1 MYQKCRHIKPNGL
14 RCDSPALKQAH
25 FCYFHSKIHTVGA
38 EPNLKYGPMLLPAP
52 EGSAA
57 IMLSIA
63 KINDGLLS
71 GRIDTKRAGLLLY
84 SMQIASQHLESHDPS
99 DVDQTIETMTIAPN
113 GDELA
118 PEEIVPDE
126 EDDRAEDDDEEDD
139 DAEDGDDD
147 EADDDAEDGDDD
159 DEGEDDAEEA
169 DDETEEDASDEGDDG
184 QAADNDDSQNPGPH
198 SDRKNDPPEN
208 PEPEEEEHPDAIFF
222 KGLIL

>member
-63 KINDGLLS
+63 KINDALLS

-118 PEEIVPDE
+118 PEEIVE
-126 EDDRAEDDDEEDD
+126 EEDDDEEDD
-139 DAEDGDDD
+139 DNAE
-147 EADDDAEDGDDD
+147 EGDDD
-159 DEGEDDAEEA
+159 DEGDSDDEAEDGEGDEEA
-169 DDETEEDASDEGDDG
+169 EDG
-184 QAADNDDSQNPGPH
+184 QGDSNDGEAAPNQDVAP
-198 SDRKNDPPEN
+198 N
-208 PEPEEEEHPDAIFF
+208 PEPEEDDDPDAVFF

>member
-1 MYQKCRHIKPNGL
+1 MIKVIPSTIRALGRPPGERGVGGYSVYQKCRHIKPNGL

-63 KINDGLLS
+63 KINDALLS

-118 PEEIVPDE
+118 PEEIVE
-126 EDDRAEDDDEEDD
+126 EEDDDEEDD
-139 DAEDGDDD
+139 DNAE
-147 EADDDAEDGDDD
+147 EGDDD
-159 DEGEDDAEEA
+159 DEGDSDDEAEDGEGDEEA
-169 DDETEEDASDEGDDG
+169 EDG
-184 QAADNDDSQNPGPH
+184 QGDSNDGEAAPNQDVAP
-198 SDRKNDPPEN
+198 N
-208 PEPEEEEHPDAIFF
+208 PEPEEDDDPDAVFF

>member
-1 MYQKCRHIKPNGL
+1 MIKVIPSTIRALGRPPGERGVGGYSVYQKCRHIKPNGL

-57 IMLSIA
+57 VMLSIA
-63 KINDGLLS
+63 KINDALLS

-118 PEEIVPDE
+118 PEEIVE
-126 EDDRAEDDDEEDD
+126 EEDDDEEDD
-139 DAEDGDDD
+139 DNAE
-147 EADDDAEDGDDD
+147 EGDDD
-159 DEGEDDAEEA
+159 DEGDSDDEAEDGEGDEEA
-169 DDETEEDASDEGDDG
+169 EDG
-184 QAADNDDSQNPGPH
+184 QGDSNDGEAAPNQDVAP
-198 SDRKNDPPEN
+198 N
-208 PEPEEEEHPDAIFF
+208 PEPEEDDHPDAVFF

>member
-126 EDDRAEDDDEEDD
+126 EDNRAEDDEEEDD

-147 EADDDAEDGDDD
+147 EADDDGEDGDDD

-169 DDETEEDASDEGDDG
+169 DDETEEDASHEGDDG
-184 QAADNDDSQNPGPH
+184 QAADNDDAQNPGPQV
-198 SDRKNDPPEN
+198 DRKNDLPEN

>member
-1 MYQKCRHIKPNGL
+1 MYRKCRHIKPNGL
-14 RCDSPALKQAH
+14 RCDSPALKQAY
-25 FCYFHSKIHTVGA
+25 FCYFHTKIHTVGA

-71 GRIDTKRAGLLLY
+71 GRINTKQAGLLLY
-84 SMQIASQHLESHDPS
+84 SLQIASQNLKSHDPS

-126 EDDRAEDDDEEDD
+126 EDDRAEDDDEED
-139 DAEDGDDD
+139 E
-147 EADDDAEDGDDD
+147 DAEDGDDD
-159 DEGEDDAEEA
+159 DDEGGSDDEVDDDEEA
-169 DDETEEDASDEGDDG
+169 DEGNEEDGSDAGDGG
-184 QAADNDDSQNPGPH
+184 QATNNDAVLNPGPH
-198 SDRKNDPPEN
+198 VDRKNDALQN
-208 PEPEEEEHPDAIFF
+208 PHPEEDEHPDAIFF

>member
-14 RCDSPALKQAH
+14 RCDSPALKQAY
-25 FCYFHSKIHTVGA
+25 FCYFHTKIHTVGA

-71 GRIDTKRAGLLLY
+71 GRIDTKQAGVLLY
-84 SMQIASQHLESHDPS
+84 SMQVASQHIGPHRRSEI
-99 DVDQTIETMTIAPN
+99 DQTIESMTIAPN

-126 EDDRAEDDDEEDD
+126 EDDRADDDEEDD
-139 DAEDGDDD
+139 DSENGDDD
-147 EADDDAEDGDDD
+147 GDEGGSEDEVDD
-159 DEGEDDAEEA
+159 DEEA
-169 DDETEEDASDEGDDG
+169 DEGNEEDGSDEGDGG
-184 QAADNDDSQNPGPH
+184 QATNNDAVQNPGPH
-198 SDRKNDPPEN
+198 VDRKNDALQN
-208 PEPEEEEHPDAIFF
+208 PDPEEDEHPDAIFF